1 MAAQE
6 KALDIPEPQ
15 VAVDFPDDQFFTW
28 HVRVLVT
35 QLGDGGRWV
44 AFSPDLEPEVID
56 LADHRVVPLVRDAVF
71 PQRIRG
77 DVYYRVNIT
86 EDDLTNTVQE
96 CRALAAVLG
105 VTGPSRPTTLV
116 ADWVYADPAFDRF
129 GEVVDSSLTMN
140 PATMLSRDSV
150 ALVRVGADDGVEWTT
165 AERIPLADVD
175 LWKDEKRSGPGR
187 DPRVL
192 PLVREGDRARF
203 RSLRSIVSDTTYPD
217 PKAPDPD
224 WPFPGPSAVKELLAA
239 ARAAGEELTGFHD
252 YFLRSSGLNPDHAVA
267 IKHRDLLAIMLHFLN
282 YDQVNA
288 GRLAGMEAMARYVLQ
303 IHQAVRRNPKNP
315 DFKGTSV
322 FTLSHLGSSG
332 GVLTGDFARYVA
344 DEQKSHAFMLKQ
356 HRLYAEEEEKRRN
369 AKNTENAGGGGGKK

>member
-6 KALDIPEPQ
+6 NALDIPEPQ

-129 GEVVDSSLTMN
+129 GEVVDSSLTMI

-150 ALVRVGADDGVEWTT
+150 ALVRVGADDGGPRRSASPSPTWTCGRT
-165 AERIPLADVD
+165 RSARGRAGIPGCSRWFARAIALAF
-175 LWKDEKRSGPGR
+175 
-187 DPRVL
+187 VL
-192 PLVREGDRARF
+192 SAPS
-203 RSLRSIVSDTTYPD
+203 SLTPPTRTRRPPTRT
-217 PKAPDPD
+217 
-224 WPFPGPSAVKELLAA
+224 GPSQ
-239 ARAAGEELTGFHD
+239 ARPRS
-252 YFLRSSGLNPDHAVA
+252 RSSWRPRGP
-267 IKHRDLLAIMLHFLN
+267 
-282 YDQVNA
+282 Q
-288 GRLAGMEAMARYVLQ
+288 GRSSPVSTT
-303 IHQAVRRNPKNP
+303 
-315 DFKGTSV
+315 TS
-322 FTLSHLGSSG
+322 S
-332 GVLTGDFARYVA
+332 APA
-344 DEQKSHAFMLKQ
+344 A
-356 HRLYAEEEEKRRN
+356 
-369 AKNTENAGGGGGKK
+369 